1 MTEKEI
7 TIDTVLTLIKS
18 GLTLRES
25 LTRLGLDDK
34 YGTVKNW
41 MLQDKRYVELRKQQK
56 EKILLLY
63 DAGYSNSKIADELHV
78 ARSSVGTVVSRS
90 KPSGLSNFE
99 RIAVSAITLSDVA
112 LFKEVVSEGE
122 KLCCD
127 ITEYGTKEICVVIK
141 KYPHFAMTDKGGIP
155 WSWLTVRNRERIG
168 K

>member
-7 TIDTVLTLIKS
+7 TIDTILTLIKS

-25 LTRLGLDDK
+25 ITRLGLDDK

-41 MLQDKRYVELRKQQK
+41 MIQDRRYVEFRKQQK

-63 DAGYSNSKIADELHV
+63 DAGVPNTKIAEELNIP
-78 ARSSVGTVVSRS
+78 RSSVGTIVSRT
-90 KPSGLSNFE
+90 KPSGLSNYE
-99 RIAVSAITLSDVA
+99 RIAVSAITLADVS
-112 LFKEVVSEGE
+112 LFKEIVREGE
-122 KLCCD
+122 KLCSD
-127 ITEYGTKEICVVIK
+127 ITEYGTREICVVIK

-155 WSWLTVRNRERIG
+155 WTWLTVRNRERIG

>member
-25 LTRLGLDDK
+25 ITRLGLDDK
-34 YGTVKNW
+34 YKTIKNW
-41 MLQDKRYVELRKQQK
+41 MLQDKRYVEFRKQQN

-63 DAGYSNSKIADELHV
+63 DAGVSNPKIAEELHMP
-78 ARSSVGTVVSRS
+78 RSLVGTVVSRI
-90 KPSGLSNFE
+90 KPSGLSTFE

-122 KLCCD
+122 NLCCD
-127 ITEYGTKEICVVIK
+127 ITEYGTKETCVVIK

-155 WSWLTVRNRERIG
+155 WTWLTVRNRERIG